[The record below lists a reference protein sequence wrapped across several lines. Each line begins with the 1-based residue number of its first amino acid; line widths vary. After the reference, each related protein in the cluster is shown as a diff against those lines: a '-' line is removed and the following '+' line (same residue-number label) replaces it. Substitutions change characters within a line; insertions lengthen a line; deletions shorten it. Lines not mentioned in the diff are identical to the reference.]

1 MSDIAKVEQAIGY
14 SFRNPDLL
22 WQALTHKTY
31 ARLLN
36 TPDCHN
42 EWLALFGDTLLD
54 LIVMNYLYQVHGSF
68 ANKDFL
74 SDERDKIVKD
84 DNLELLADQIQL
96 RDFFLVVR
104 EEEPIS
110 KKHVTDSF
118 EALLAAIYLDMVAR
132 TTIDEALGVVQVWFI
147 DRFLGSIQVSGHT
160 IDNYGLT
167 IALPELEIA
176 IGCVFDNKAL
186 LRLAVA
192 EQSYAAKMNISQGD
206 NQCFALLG
214 DALLDFVVLEYL
226 YQNRGNHGKG
236 LLSTLRDL
244 MVQDSVLKD
253 IAEGL
258 KLRNFI
264 PHNGQIRIKS
274 LTDGVEALLAAIY
287 LDQGLAVARDWI
299 FKLLPDEV
307 MSLVEKRLGRKSI
320 SNQSSVSEMLA
331 EDCLISEA
339 GVDYEKLHS
348 LLREG
353 SWQAADQET
362 KEAMLRVFG
371 LTDYLPKELIEEFP
385 YEDLAIIDRLWS
397 HYSGDRFGF
406 SVQVGILEKVDDDWT
421 AFCDLVGWRVNG
433 VWQPKGDRLYDLEAP
448 MGHLPSAAIRAA
460 GNGSA
465 VRMRV
470 LNRFAICISANLTIA
485 DEQKLQDIEV
495 GSW

>member
-1 MSDIAKVEQAIGY
+1 MRMSDIAKVEQAIGY

-186 LRLAVA
+186 LRLAG
-192 EQSYAAKMNISQGD
+192 Y
-206 NQCFALLG
+206 
-214 DALLDFVVLEYL
+214 
-226 YQNRGNHGKG
+226 
-236 LLSTLRDL
+236 
-244 MVQDSVLKD
+244 
-253 IAEGL
+253 
-258 KLRNFI
+258 
-264 PHNGQIRIKS
+264 
-274 LTDGVEALLAAIY
+274 
-287 LDQGLAVARDWI
+287 
-299 FKLLPDEV
+299 
-307 MSLVEKRLGRKSI
+307 
-320 SNQSSVSEMLA
+320 
-331 EDCLISEA
+331 
-339 GVDYEKLHS
+339 
-348 LLREG
+348 
-353 SWQAADQET
+353 
-362 KEAMLRVFG
+362 
-371 LTDYLPKELIEEFP
+371 
-385 YEDLAIIDRLWS
+385 
-397 HYSGDRFGF
+397 
-406 SVQVGILEKVDDDWT
+406 
-421 AFCDLVGWRVNG
+421 
-433 VWQPKGDRLYDLEAP
+433 
-448 MGHLPSAAIRAA
+448 
-460 GNGSA
+460 
-465 VRMRV
+465 
-470 LNRFAICISANLTIA
+470 
-485 DEQKLQDIEV
+485 
-495 GSW
+495 

>member
-1 MSDIAKVEQAIGY
+1 MSDITKVEQAIGY

-22 WQALTHKTY
+22 WQALTHKTH

-36 TPDCHN
+36 NPDRHN

-54 LIVMNYLYQVHGSF
+54 LIVMNYLYQAHGSY
-68 ANKDFL
+68 ATKGFL

-104 EEEPIS
+104 EEEAIS

-132 TTIDEALGVVQVWFI
+132 TTINEAFWGVQIWFI

-167 IALPELEIA
+167 IALPELETA
-176 IGCVFDNKAL
+176 IGFVFGNKAL
-186 LRLAVA
+186 LHLAV
-192 EQSYAAKMNISQGD
+192 KMNISQGD

-226 YQNRGNHGKG
+226 YQKRGSHGKG

-244 MVQDSVLKD
+244 MVRDSVLEV

-287 LDQGLAVARDWI
+287 LDKGLVLARDWI
-299 FKLLPDEV
+299 FKLFPDEV
-307 MSLVEKRLGRKSI
+307 MSLVQKRLGQKLI
-320 SNQSSVSEMLA
+320 SNQSSVKEMLSQ
-331 EDCLISEA
+331 DCLISEA
-339 GVDYEKLHS
+339 GVDYQNLHS

-371 LTDYLPKELIEEFP
+371 RTDYLPKELIDEFP

-397 HYSGDRFGF
+397 YYSGNLFGF
-406 SVQVGILEKVDDDWT
+406 GVQVEILEKVDDDWT
-421 AFCDLVGWRVNG
+421 AFCDQVGWRVNG

-448 MGHLPSAAIRAA
+448 VGHLPSAAIRAA
-460 GNGSA
+460 GNGAA

-470 LNRFAICISANLTIA
+470 LNRFASAAKSAITNEHELL
-485 DEQKLQDIEV
+485 KEV
-495 GSW
+495 SF

>member
-22 WQALTHKTY
+22 WQAFTHKTH
-31 ARLLN
+31 ARSLN
-36 TPDCHN
+36 APNCHN

-54 LIVMNYLYQVHGSF
+54 LIVMNYLYQVHGSY
-68 ANKDFL
+68 AAKGFL

-132 TTIDEALGVVQVWFI
+132 TTIDEAFWGVQVWFI
-147 DRFLGSIQVSGHT
+147 DRFLGSVQASDPT
-160 IDNYGLT
+160 IGNYELA
-167 IALPELEIA
+167 IALPELETT
-176 IGCVFDNKAL
+176 IGYVFDNKAL
-186 LRLAVA
+186 LHLAVT
-192 EQSYAAKMNISQGD
+192 EQSYAAKMNITQED

-226 YQNRGNHGKG
+226 YQNRDSHGKG

-244 MVQDSVLKD
+244 MVRDSVLEV

-258 KLRNFI
+258 KLKNFI

-287 LDQGLAVARDWI
+287 LDQGLEVARDWI
-299 FKLLPDEV
+299 LKLFPDEV
-307 MSLVEKRLGRKSI
+307 MSRVEKRLGHKSVR
-320 SNQSSVSEMLA
+320 NQSSVAEILS

-339 GVDYEKLHS
+339 GVDYQKLHS

-371 LTDYLPKELIEEFP
+371 RTDYLPKELINEFP
-385 YEDLAIIDRLWS
+385 DEDLAIIDRLWS

-406 SVQVGILEKVDDDWT
+406 GVQVGILEKVDDDWT
-421 AFCDLVGWRVNG
+421 AFCDQVGWRVNG

-448 MGHLPSAAIRAA
+448 VGHLPSAAIRAA
-460 GNGSA
+460 GNGAA
-465 VRMRV
+465 VRMRI
-470 LNRFAICISANLTIA
+470 LNRFASAAKSAIA
-485 DEQKLQDIEV
+485 NEHKLLKEV
-495 GSW
+495 SI

>member
-1 MSDIAKVEQAIGY
+1 MSVSDIAKVEQAIGY

-22 WQALTHKTY
+22 WQALTHKTH
-31 ARLLN
+31 ARSLN
-36 TPDCHN
+36 TPNRHN

-54 LIVMNYLYQVHGSF
+54 LIVMNYLYHAHGNN
-68 ANKDFL
+68 AAKGFL

-132 TTIDEALGVVQVWFI
+132 TTIDEAFWGVQVWFI
-147 DRFLGSIQVSGHT
+147 DRFLGSVYASDPT
-160 IDNYGLT
+160 IGNYELA
-167 IALPELEIA
+167 IALPELEAA
-176 IGCVFDNKAL
+176 IGCVFDSKAL
-186 LRLAVA
+186 LHLAVT

-226 YQNRGNHGKG
+226 YQNRGSHGKG

-244 MVQDSVLKD
+244 MVRDSVLEV

-264 PHNGQIRIKS
+264 PHNGQIKIKS
-274 LTDGVEALLAAIY
+274 LTDGVEALLTAIY
-287 LDQGLAVARDWI
+287 LDQGLEVARDWI
-299 FKLLPDEV
+299 LKLFPDEV
-307 MSLVEKRLGRKSI
+307 MSRVEKRLGHKSV
-320 SNQSSVSEMLA
+320 SNQSSVAEILS

-339 GVDYEKLHS
+339 GVDYQKLHF

-353 SWQAADQET
+353 SWQAADLET
-362 KEAMLRVFG
+362 KEAMLRAFG
-371 LTDYLPKELIEEFP
+371 RTDYLPKELIDEFP
-385 YEDLAIIDRLWS
+385 DEDLAIIDRLWS

-406 SVQVGILEKVDDDWT
+406 GVQVGILEKVDYDWT
-421 AFCDLVGWRVNG
+421 AFCDRVGWRING

-448 MGHLPSAAIRAA
+448 VGHLPSAAIRAA
-460 GNGSA
+460 GNGA
-465 VRMRV
+465 VVRMRI
-470 LNRFAICISANLTIA
+470 LNRFASAAKSAIA
-485 DEQKLQDIEV
+485 NEHKLLKEV
-495 GSW
+495 SV